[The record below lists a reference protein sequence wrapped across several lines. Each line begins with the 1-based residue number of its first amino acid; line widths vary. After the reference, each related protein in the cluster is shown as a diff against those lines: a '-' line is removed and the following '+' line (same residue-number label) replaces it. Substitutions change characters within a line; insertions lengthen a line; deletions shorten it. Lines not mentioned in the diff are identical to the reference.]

1 MKRLHE
7 LFGFSFCISALIN
20 RGCRVNWMD
29 YITGI
34 FFFLFA
40 FSTVFLIYSHKQETG
55 SYKQA
60 FKKYLGELFVILG
73 PFILW
78 IIVTIIDAIIN

>member
-20 RGCRVNWMD
+20 RGCRVNWMI
-29 YITGI
+29 YIAWI
-34 FFFLFA
+34 FFFLYA

-55 SYKQA
+55 SYKKA

>member
-7 LFGFSFCISALIN
+7 LFGFSFYISGFITYVV
-20 RGCRVNWMD
+20 GVSWMI
-29 YITGI
+29 YIAWI
-34 FFFLFA
+34 FFFLYA
-40 FSTVFLIYSHKQETG
+40 FSTFFLIYSHKQETG

-60 FKKYLGELFVILG
+60 FKKYSGDLFVILT

-78 IIVTIIDAIIN
+78 IIFTIIDALI

>member
-34 FFFLFA
+34 FFFLYA

-60 FKKYLGELFVILG
+60 FKKYSGELFVMLF
-73 PFILW
+73 PFIAW
-78 IIVTIIDAIIN
+78 IMTIIIDA

>member
-7 LFGFSFCISALIN
+7 LFSFSWFISALIN
-20 RGCRVNWMD
+20 RACRVNLMD
-29 YITGI
+29 YITVI

-55 SYKQA
+55 NYKQA

>member
-7 LFGFSFCISALIN
+7 LFSFSFYISGLITYI
-20 RGCRVNWMD
+20 GGVSWMI
-29 YITGI
+29 YITWI
-34 FFFLFA
+34 FFFLYA
-40 FSTVFLIYSHKQETG
+40 FSTVFLIYFHKQETG
-55 SYKQA
+55 RYKQA
-60 FKKYLGELFVILG
+60 FKKYSGDLFVILF

>member
-7 LFGFSFCISALIN
+7 LFFFSFCISALIN
-20 RGCRVNWMD
+20 RACRVNWMD
-29 YITGI
+29 YIVGI

-78 IIVTIIDAIIN
+78 IIFTIIDCIIH

>member
-7 LFGFSFCISALIN
+7 LFSFSFYISGLITYV
-20 RGCRVNWMD
+20 GRVSWMI
-29 YITGI
+29 YITWI
-34 FFFLFA
+34 FFFLYA
-40 FSTVFLIYSHKQETG
+40 LSTFFLIYSHKQETG

-60 FKKYLGELFVILG
+60 FKKYSGDLFVILG

>member
-7 LFGFSFCISALIN
+7 LFGFSFYTSGLITYI
-20 RGCRVNWMD
+20 GRVSWMI
-29 YITGI
+29 YITWI
-34 FFFLFA
+34 FFFLYD

-55 SYKQA
+55 SYKKA
-60 FKKYLGELFVILG
+60 FKKYSGDLFVILT

-78 IIVTIIDAIIN
+78 IIVTIIDACI

>member
-1 MKRLHE
+1 MKSIHE
-7 LFGFSFCISALIN
+7 LFGFSCFISALIN

-29 YITGI
+29 YITVI

-40 FSTVFLIYSHKQETG
+40 FSTVFLIYSHKQETE

-60 FKKYLGELFVILG
+60 FKKYSGDFFVILF
-73 PFILW
+73 PFIAW
-78 IIVTIIDAIIN
+78 IIFTIIDA

>member
-7 LFGFSFCISALIN
+7 LFGFFFYISGLITYIV
-20 RGCRVNWMD
+20 GVSWMI
-29 YITGI
+29 YIAWI
-34 FFFLFA
+34 FFFLYV

-60 FKKYLGELFVILG
+60 LKKYSGELFVILT

-78 IIVTIIDAIIN
+78 IIVTIIDACI

>member
-7 LFGFSFCISALIN
+7 LFGFSWFISALIN

-29 YITGI
+29 YITVI

-40 FSTVFLIYSHKQETG
+40 FSTVFLIYSHKQETE

-60 FKKYLGELFVILG
+60 LKKYSGDLFVILG

-78 IIVTIIDAIIN
+78 IIFIIIDA

>member
-7 LFGFSFCISALIN
+7 LFGFSFFISALIN
-20 RGCRVNWMD
+20 RACRVNWMD
-29 YITGI
+29 YIAGI
-34 FFFLFA
+34 FFFLYA
-40 FSTVFLIYSHKQETG
+40 FSTVFLIYSHKQETE

-60 FKKYLGELFVILG
+60 FKKYSGDFFVILF

-78 IIVTIIDAIIN
+78 IIFTIIDALI

>member
-7 LFGFSFCISALIN
+7 LFSFSWFISALIN
-20 RGCRVNWMD
+20 RACRVNWMD
-29 YITGI
+29 YIAVI

-60 FKKYLGELFVILG
+60 LKKYLGELFVILG

-78 IIVTIIDAIIN
+78 IIVTIIDACI

>member
-34 FFFLFA
+34 FFFLYA

-60 FKKYLGELFVILG
+60 FKKYSGELFVILG

>member
-7 LFGFSFCISALIN
+7 LFGFSFFISALIN
-20 RGCRVNWMD
+20 RACRVNWMD
-29 YITGI
+29 YIAGI
-34 FFFLFA
+34 FFFRFA
-40 FSTVFLIYSHKQETG
+40 FSTVFLIYSHKQETE

-78 IIVTIIDAIIN
+78 IIFTIIDALI

>member
-7 LFGFSFCISALIN
+7 LFGFSFFISALIN
-20 RGCRVNWMD
+20 RACRVNWMD
-29 YITGI
+29 YIAVI

-40 FSTVFLIYSHKQETG
+40 FSTVFFIYSHKQETG

-60 FKKYLGELFVILG
+60 FKKYSGELFVMLF
-73 PFILW
+73 PFIAW
-78 IIVTIIDAIIN
+78 IMTIIIDA

>member
-7 LFGFSFCISALIN
+7 LFGFSWFISALIN

-29 YITGI
+29 YITVI

-55 SYKQA
+55 RYKQA
-60 FKKYLGELFVILG
+60 LKNIQVIYL
-73 PFILW
+73 
-78 IIVTIIDAIIN
+78 

>member
-1 MKRLHE
+1 MKSIHE
-7 LFGFSFCISALIN
+7 LFGFSCFISALIN
-20 RGCRVNWMD
+20 RACRVNWMD
-29 YITGI
+29 YIAVI

-55 SYKQA
+55 SYKKT
-60 FKKYLGELFVILG
+60 FKKYSGDLFVILT

-78 IIVTIIDAIIN
+78 IIFTIIDACI

>member
-7 LFGFSFCISALIN
+7 LFSFSWFISALIN

-29 YITGI
+29 YITVI

-40 FSTVFLIYSHKQETG
+40 FSTVFLIYSHKQETE

-60 FKKYLGELFVILG
+60 FKQYSGDFFVILF
-73 PFILW
+73 PFIAW
-78 IIVTIIDAIIN
+78 IIFTIIDA

>member
-7 LFGFSFCISALIN
+7 LFGFSFYISGFITYVV
-20 RGCRVNWMD
+20 GVSWMI
-29 YITGI
+29 YIAWI
-34 FFFLFA
+34 FFFLYA
-40 FSTVFLIYSHKQETG
+40 FSTFFLIYSHKQETE

-60 FKKYLGELFVILG
+60 FKKYSGDLFVILG

-78 IIVTIIDAIIN
+78 IIFTIIDAIIN

>member
-7 LFGFSFCISALIN
+7 LFFYSFFITALTN
-20 RGCRVNWMD
+20 RTCRVNWMD
-29 YITGI
+29 YIAGI
-34 FFFLFA
+34 FFFLYA
-40 FSTVFLIYSHKQETG
+40 FSTFFLIYSHKQETG

-60 FKKYLGELFVILG
+60 LKKYSGDLFVILT

-78 IIVTIIDAIIN
+78 IIFTIIDAIIN

>member
-7 LFGFSFCISALIN
+7 LFSFSWFISALIN

-29 YITGI
+29 YITVI

-40 FSTVFLIYSHKQETG
+40 FSTVFLIYSHKQETK

-60 FKKYLGELFVILG
+60 FKKYSGDFFVILF
-73 PFILW
+73 PFIAW
-78 IIVTIIDAIIN
+78 IIFTIIDA

>member
-7 LFGFSFCISALIN
+7 FFDLSFYISGLITYV
-20 RGCRVNWMD
+20 GRVSWMI
-29 YITGI
+29 YITWI
-34 FFFLFA
+34 FFFLYVFN
-40 FSTVFLIYSHKQETG
+40 TVFLIYSHKQETG

-60 FKKYLGELFVILG
+60 LKKYLGELFVILG

-78 IIVTIIDAIIN
+78 IIFTIIDAIIN